1 MKVCPKVY
9 LKCANSALAICTVC
23 KTIKEMTYVLY
34 YSAIVVPG
42 GYIVSACMHVYR
54 ERLSNLS

>member
-9 LKCANSALAICTVC
+9 LKCANSALAICTVYDKGNNLC
-23 KTIKEMTYVLY
+23 IVLLCY
-34 YSAIVVPG
+34 MVPG

-54 ERLSNLS
+54 ERLSN